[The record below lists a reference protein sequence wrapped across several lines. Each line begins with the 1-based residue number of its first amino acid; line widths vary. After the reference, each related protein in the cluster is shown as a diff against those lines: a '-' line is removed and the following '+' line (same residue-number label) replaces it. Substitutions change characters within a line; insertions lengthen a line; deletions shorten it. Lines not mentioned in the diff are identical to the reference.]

1 MCYYEKKKIKAK
13 KKIIN
18 KTLKEKNK
26 FISYQ
31 IETTK
36 STHAQQQN
44 SFYDNNTR
52 FFLQLVF
59 CVWWWYKVVYE
70 KSCHSIILSVIQT
83 KHTKASS
90 DIDTKIQKTYCIR
103 HDNQNRT
110 FWSHTHKHFKKE
122 RELLTILW
130 LYHHRIIIINSTHK
144 RVKCNC
150 SLKQCFLN
158 KHKRSLMWLFMWEQH
173 NFGVV
178 KILKRP

>member
-1 MCYYEKKKIKAK
+1 MSFYYSFCHP
-13 KKIIN
+13 N
-18 KTLKEKNK
+18 KT
-26 FISYQ
+26 
-31 IETTK
+31 
-36 STHAQQQN
+36 
-44 SFYDNNTR
+44 
-52 FFLQLVF
+52 
-59 CVWWWYKVVYE
+59 YE
-70 KSCHSIILSVIQT
+70 SIIRHRYEN
-83 KHTKASS
+83 K
-90 DIDTKIQKTYCIR
+90 KTYCIR

-130 LYHHRIIIINSTHK
+130 LYHHRIIIINSTLK

-178 KILKRP
+178 KILKRSKNTCLRTMYKNTRLRRSQNSKKI

>member
-1 MCYYEKKKIKAK
+1 MLLRKKKIKAK

-90 DIDTKIQKTYCIR
+90 DIDTKIKKPIVYDTTIKTVLFDHI
-103 HDNQNRT
+103 
-110 FWSHTHKHFKKE
+110 HTNTLKK
-122 RELLTILW
+122 RES
-130 LYHHRIIIINSTHK
+130 Y
-144 RVKCNC
+144 
-150 SLKQCFLN
+150 
-158 KHKRSLMWLFMWEQH
+158 
-173 NFGVV
+173 
-178 KILKRP
+178 